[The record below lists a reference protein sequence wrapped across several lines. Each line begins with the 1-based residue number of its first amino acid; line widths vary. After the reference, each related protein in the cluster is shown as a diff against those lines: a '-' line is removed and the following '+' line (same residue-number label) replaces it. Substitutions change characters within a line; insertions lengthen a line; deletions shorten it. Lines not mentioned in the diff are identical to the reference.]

1 MRYAAIM
8 PNDVVDG
15 EGVCVSLWMQGCP
28 NRCKGCHNPELWDPK
43 GGIEKGFDLIIG
55 EILDLLKKN
64 GVSRNFSILGGEP
77 LTELNSNYI
86 WSRLILQ
93 RIKEV
98 YPETKTYLWTGY
110 TYEKLNKAQR
120 SVLQYVDVLIDGP
133 YIQEQRNI
141 TLKLRGSSNQRVINM
156 QETIKRG
163 EIVLW

>member
-28 NRCKGCHNPELWDPK
+28 NRCKGCHNPELWDPR
-43 GGIEKGFDLIIG
+43 GGIEKEFDDIIG

-77 LTELNSNYI
+77 LTELNSNCV

-110 TYEKLNKAQR
+110 IYEKLNNAQR
-120 SVLQYVDVLIDGP
+120 AALRYVDVLIDGP
-133 YIQEQRNI
+133 YVQEQRNI
-141 TLKLRGSSNQRVINM
+141 TLKLRGSSNQRVINV

-163 EIVLW
+163 EVVLW